1 MRLTIKE
8 AAERLDIPP
17 QALRVWLQKENCPF
31 GEVLHEQ
38 KSRHG
43 RRTYYVNSE
52 RLERYLKGEKGNE

>member
-8 AAERLDIPP
+8 AAQKLDMPE
-17 QALRVWLQKENCPF
+17 QGLREWCKRGCPF

-43 RRTYYVNSE
+43 RRTYYINSE
-52 RLERYLKGEKGNE
+52 RLERYLKGEQGNE

>member
-1 MRLTIKE
+1 MRVKIKE

-17 QALRVWLQKENCPF
+17 QALRVWVQRGCPF

-43 RRTYYVNSE
+43 RKTYYINSE
-52 RLERYLKGEKGNE
+52 RLEKYLEGRLGE